1 MGGGGGWG
9 RGGVL
14 IDLPTSGCPSLP
26 TKMEGQGGYCPPQ
39 SAGED
44 IVTAEHLCSVGP
56 VLDTEIGVIC
66 SVLLSVER
74 TSEPRRQGGPS
85 SY

>member
-1 MGGGGGWG
+1 MGGGGCWG

-26 TKMEGQGGYCPPQ
+26 TKMEGAGGILSPQ
-39 SAGED
+39 SAGGN
-44 IVTAEHLCSVGP
+44 IATAEHLCSVGL

-66 SVLLSVER
+66 ILLLSVER
-74 TSEPRRQGGPS
+74 TSEPRHQGGPF
-85 SY
+85 